1 MPAPL
6 VSALTYLMAPRAL
19 NAVSDAATNARMDA
33 LLPKLQ
39 SLGLSY
45 EEIQKELRS
54 DPYLRAFQLLS
65 KDPITGQPRGSG
77 LEEAAKSLM
86 EFYNGNPYGMRRE
99 DIPTGDVSGPDARTI
114 EEILAGRGFNDPNVQ
129 PGVYVTRGSPY
140 SEDLQFL
147 TPMDDFLRYGGRDDD
162 AGRYFQAQS
171 YGQTDQPATE
181 VRFDQPPGGADGGLA
196 ALLRRKNAKR

>member
-6 VSALTYLMAPRAL
+6 VAAASYFLAPRVAGGL
-19 NAVSDAATNARMDA
+19 SDLAAQARF
-33 LLPKLQ
+33 Q
-39 SLGLSY
+39 SLIDQGKAEGQTYDEMLRSV
-45 EEIQKELRS
+45 RS
-54 DPYLRAFQLLS
+54 DPYLNALRMVPSQ
-65 KDPITGQPRGSG
+65 SG
-77 LEEAAKSLM
+77 LENTVDIARA
-86 EFYNGNPYGMRRE
+86 FYNGNPYGMRRE
-99 DIPTGDVSGPDARTI
+99 DIPTGDVSGPDARTVD
-114 EEILAGRGFNDPNVQ
+114 ELLAGRGFNDPNVQ
-129 PGVYVTRGSPY
+129 PGVYVTRESPY

-181 VRFDQPPGGADGGLA
+181 VRFDQPPGGANGGLA

>member
-54 DPYLRAFQLLS
+54 DPYLRALQLIS
-65 KDPITGQPRGSG
+65 KDPYTGQPRGSG
-77 LEEAAKSLM
+77 LEETARSLM
-86 EFYNGNPYGMRRE
+86 DLYNASTQQQTAGSYPSEPN
-99 DIPTGDVSGPDARTI
+99 TGLTVDDL
-114 EEILAGRGFNDPNVQ
+114 LAGRSFNDPNVQ
-129 PGVYVTRGSPY
+129 PEAYVTRGSPY

-196 ALLRRKNAKR
+196 ALLRSRYA

>member
-6 VSALTYLMAPRAL
+6 VAAASYFLAPRVAGGL
-19 NAVSDAATNARMDA
+19 ADLAAQARF
-33 LLPKLQ
+33 Q
-39 SLGLSY
+39 SLIDQGKAEGQTYDEMLRSV
-45 EEIQKELRS
+45 RS
-54 DPYLRAFQLLS
+54 DPYLNALRMVPSQ
-65 KDPITGQPRGSG
+65 SG
-77 LEEAAKSLM
+77 LENTVDIARA
-86 EFYNGNPYGMRRE
+86 FYNGNPYGMRRE

-129 PGVYVTRGSPY
+129 PEAYVTRGSPY

-162 AGRYFQAQS
+162 VGGRYYQTQS

-181 VRFDQPPGGADGGLA
+181 VVFRGGGGANGGLA
-196 ALLRRKNAKR
+196 ALIRRGYA

>member
-54 DPYLRAFQLLS
+54 DPYLRALQLIS
-65 KDPITGQPRGSG
+65 KDPYTGQPRGSG
-77 LEEAAKSLM
+77 LEETARSLM
-86 EFYNGNPYGMRRE
+86 DLYNANTQQQTAGSYPSEPNAGLTV
-99 DIPTGDVSGPDARTI
+99 DDL
-114 EEILAGRGFNDPNVQ
+114 LAGRSFNDPNVQ